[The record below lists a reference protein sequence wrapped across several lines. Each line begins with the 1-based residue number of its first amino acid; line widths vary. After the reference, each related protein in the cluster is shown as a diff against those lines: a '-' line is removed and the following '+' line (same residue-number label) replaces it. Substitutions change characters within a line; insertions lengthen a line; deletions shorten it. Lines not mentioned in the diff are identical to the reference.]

1 MLAPFTRDVMTGIG
15 IVTGGGG
22 VVETVSVTAMFWEV
36 PVAPVLVARRIT
48 PVYVPASN
56 PAGFT
61 LTIKLAGAAPPVGFT
76 ASQPALDVVAV
87 KDRPVPPDT
96 VNKSV

>member
-1 MLAPFTRDVMTGIG
+1 MLAPFTRDVMTGIT

-22 VVETVSVTAMFWEV
+22 GVETVSVTAMFWEV

-61 LTIKLAGAAPPVGFT
+61 LIIKVAGAAPPGGSRQANRRWT
-76 ASQPALDVVAV
+76 RS
-87 KDRPVPPDT
+87 R
-96 VNKSV
+96 